1 MEVVLFWTKVFSKKT
16 RNKPSEKR
24 IKPKAGVT
32 QEKREQRERGKKI
45 QVPLHFLQK
54 LEPIRLLTKQELNAI
69 DVRSEVFEPGQILYK
84 EKDALEYLAY
94 VVKGEVFCENALG
107 VHYEVLAH
115 TFKALYPLFC
125 SGISLFTAIAK
136 TKVTVIYLPKSLLLD
151 VSNTQGKINRI
162 PDVLAQ
168 SLATTPI
175 GEQLLHCMQQGKLD
189 VPSLPDVAIR
199 LRAAVQKDI
208 GSAEAVKIVN
218 LDPVIAAK
226 LIQIVNSPL
235 YCGVKPFT
243 SCDAAVNRLGL
254 ITTRHLVT
262 SISMQSL
269 FKTQHRVLNKTIHA
283 VWQQSIKVSS
293 LAHTLAV
300 ISNKVDPEE
309 ALLAGLTHNIGML
322 PIIKLVDQQHD
333 ISIEQLEQCIKIA
346 QGYIGQYVLSQWG
359 FAESLV
365 NIPYLID
372 NWFYDSGTDFGL
384 VDIVLLAKYHSLLG
398 TEQAQSLPALHELP
412 AFRKLGNSE
421 LTPDMSLQVLYD
433 AKQQVSE
440 AMALFEV

>member
-1 MEVVLFWTKVFSKKT
+1 VEIVLFWTKIFSKKT
-16 RNKPSEKR
+16 RNKPSKNVTK
-24 IKPKAGVT
+24 IKEVALVKAI
-32 QEKREQRERGKKI
+32 ERGKKI

-54 LEPIRLLTKQELNAI
+54 LEPIRLLTEQELNAI
-69 DVRSEVFEPGQILYK
+69 EVRSEVFEPGQILYK

-94 VVKGEVFCENALG
+94 VVKGEVFCENSIG
-107 VHYEVLAH
+107 THYEIVAN

-136 TKVTVIYLPKSLLLD
+136 TKVTVIYLPKSLLLE
-151 VSNTQGKINRI
+151 VSSIQGKINRI
-162 PDVLAQ
+162 PDILIR
-168 SLATTPI
+168 SLTEIPV
-175 GEQLLHCMQQGKLD
+175 GEKLIHCVQQGKLD
-189 VPSLPDVAIR
+189 VPSFPDVAIR
-199 LRAAVQKDI
+199 LRTAVQKDI

-235 YCGVKPFT
+235 YRGVKPFT

-254 ITTRHLVT
+254 ITTRNLVT

-269 FKTQHRVLNKTIHA
+269 FKSQHRILNKKIHEI
-283 VWQQSIKVSS
+283 WQQSIKVSS

-309 ALLAGLTHNIGML
+309 ALLAGLTHNIGVL
-322 PIIKLVDQQHD
+322 PIINLVDQQQD
-333 ISIEQLEQCIKIA
+333 VSIKQLDQCIKIA
-346 QGYIGQYVLSQWG
+346 QGYIGQCVLSQWG

-365 NIPYLID
+365 SIPYLMD
-372 NWFYDSGTDFGL
+372 NWFYDSGSDFSL
-384 VDIVLLAKYHSLLG
+384 VDVVLLAKYHSLLG
-398 TEQAQSLPALHELP
+398 TDQMQLLPALHELP
-412 AFRKLGNSE
+412 AFRKLGDSG

-433 AKQQVSE
+433 AKQQVTE
-440 AMALFEV
+440 AMTLFEV

>member
-1 MEVVLFWTKVFSKKT
+1 MEVVLFWSKIFSKKEE
-16 RNKPSEKR
+16 NKPSKSVTK
-24 IKPKAGVT
+24 IKKVATVD
-32 QEKREQRERGKKI
+32 KIARGKNTK
-45 QVPLHFLQK
+45 VPINFLQK

-69 DVRSEVFEPGQILYK
+69 DVRYEVFEPGQILYK
-84 EKDALEYLAY
+84 EKDPLEYLAY

-107 VHYEVLAH
+107 THYEVIAH

-136 TKVTVIYLPKSLLLD
+136 TKVMVIYLPKSLLLD
-151 VSNTQGKINRI
+151 ASSTHEKLNGI
-162 PDVLAQ
+162 PNVLIR
-168 SLATTPI
+168 SLTTIPV
-175 GEQLLHCMQQGKLD
+175 GEKLLHCIRQGTLD

-199 LRAAVQKDI
+199 LRNAVQKDI
-208 GSAEAVKIVN
+208 GAAEAVKIVN

-226 LIQIVNSPL
+226 LIQLVNSPL
-235 YCGVKPFT
+235 YCGIKPFT

-254 ITTRHLVT
+254 ITTRNLVT

-269 FKTQHRVLNKTIHA
+269 FKSQHRILNKKIHTI
-283 VWQQSIKVSS
+283 WQQSIKVSS

-322 PIIKLVDQQHD
+322 PIIRLVDQQQD
-333 ISIEQLEQCIKIA
+333 VSIKQLDQCVKVA

-359 FAESLV
+359 FAETLV
-365 NIPYLID
+365 GIPYLID
-372 NWFYDSGTDFGL
+372 NWFYDSGADFGL

-398 TEQAQSLPALHELP
+398 TDQMQLLPTLHELP
-412 AFRKLGNSE
+412 AFRKLGDSG

-433 AKQQVSE
+433 AKQQVAE